1 MRKMEHDHGKM
12 AFGPKYDTV
21 PKVYMGTVYT
31 CPMHN
36 EVRRPTAGLC
46 PICNMTLVP
55 ASKSATRHPHAGRL
69 PENFSAG
76 AT

>member
-1 MRKMEHDHGKM
+1 MEHDQGKM
-12 AFGPKYDTV
+12 AFGPGYDTV

-31 CPMHN
+31 CPMHD

-46 PICNMTLVP
+46 PICNMTLVLE
-55 ASKSATRHPHAGRL
+55 SKSATGHRYAGCL
-69 PENFSAG
+69 PENFAAG